1 MAVEAEQKAHDEQQG
16 DWNQEINPVII
27 ALRDV
32 LIRNGVALEPEIA
45 RAAAAGEFRVMQNA

>member
-32 LIRNGVALEPEIA
+32 LIRNGVALRPEIA
-45 RAAAAGEFRVMQNA
+45 RAAAAGIFG